1 MVCRVVDNDGTTVG
15 QEYPGGVVGSPE
27 DELLSDEGPVEDAV
41 AATVLLL
48 TPDELEP
55 RLLEVLTAVVAT
67 SLEEAPVLLDEEMV
81 CVWVMVLVIVSLEV
95 LLDELPKGPVV
106 EAEVEISLV
115 VPPVDRGADVVLY
128 V

>member
-1 MVCRVVDNDGTTVG
+1 MG

-41 AATVLLL
+41 AAAVLLL

-55 RLLEVLTAVVAT
+55 RLLEVLTAVVVTA
-67 SLEEAPVLLDEEMV
+67 LEEAPVLLDEEIV

-106 EAEVEISLV
+106 EAEIEISLV